1 MRRIPATMLSRTL
14 FRQGRCK
21 EDHGLLSRT
30 CLIVLVLFCS
40 VTVIGK
46 PAEAH
51 RGVSPPRCSTPEA
64 NPVVEIVRSGTFSG
78 ITADSYA
85 RTHYDD
91 FIGTISNAN
100 FYRSWDG
107 TCGSYKVPVRIVAPK
122 AESCGTGRL
131 ANLGLIEIIHPYLIG
146 SAPPEDFAGRIHGWN
161 DPVYDP
167 LLDHGFH
174 EAWAN
179 LRVPFLFGDPD
190 VHGGGG
196 VVYVGFQANNFN
208 GELDYIAS
216 LPENQ
221 GLGLHLERP
230 QDYAF
235 LYRDVSKWL
244 RQAKTQ
250 SNFVNAGG
258 HDICPISDVIGFGYS
273 YTSIF
278 LKAVSSDPEGLN
290 SAWGESD
297 PIFPRGRVMD
307 GMLLGGVYGS
317 FPDVGGTCPRITTSD
332 FTFLDCGGPDDVS
345 EGPMVLVESETDI
358 QYLASTGVRPGP
370 PGNPRERDHYK
381 VHEINSAS
389 HLDATYFPLGTFLE
403 FIGADPSATR
413 QNPLE
418 RSPVFRADLIN
429 LLNKV
434 RNGTPLPPSS
444 YMKVHGAPKSSSEL
458 GVILLDTSTGNGF
471 GGIVLPQAAAPL
483 GLYRGIDCHGAFS
496 AAFDITNPYHYARPP
511 LGSGDL
517 TTGRANYVLES
528 SAQFPA
534 GALCRNAGGLEGL
547 MTPYS
552 VVDGALG
559 TRYCQSLYPTRQAYS
574 ERVVAA
580 ADDLIARRLLLP
592 ADRETII
599 AAAEAQA
606 DLYPG
611 CVPPRT
617 LMATATPMRTG
628 VRLWRQRYPTP
639 VGERASH

>member
-1 MRRIPATMLSRTL
+1 
-14 FRQGRCK
+14 
-21 EDHGLLSRT
+21 
-30 CLIVLVLFCS
+30 
-40 VTVIGK
+40 
-46 PAEAH
+46 
-51 RGVSPPRCSTPEA
+51 
-64 NPVVEIVRSGTFSG
+64 VVEIVRSGTFNG
-78 ITADSYA
+78 ITADLYA
-85 RTHYDD
+85 RTNYND

-100 FYRSWDG
+100 FYRFWDG

-122 AESCGTGRL
+122 SESCESGPL
-131 ANLGLIEIIHPYLIG
+131 ANMGLIEIIHPYLIG
-146 SAPPEDFAGRIHGWN
+146 SASPGDFEGVIHGWN

-179 LRVPFLFGDPD
+179 LRVPFLFGDPEE
-190 VHGGGG
+190 HGGGG

-221 GLGLHLERP
+221 GLGLHLQRP
-230 QDYAF
+230 QDYAI
-235 LYRDVSKWL
+235 LYRDISKWL

-273 YTSIF
+273 YTSII
-278 LKAVSSDPEGLN
+278 LKAVTSERLN
-290 SAWGESD
+290 SAWGQSD

-307 GMLLGGVYGS
+307 GILLGGFNGS
-317 FPDVGGTCPRITTSD
+317 SRIFGKSCTQITTSD
-332 FTFLDCGGPDDVS
+332 FIPLDCAGPDHVG
-345 EGPMVLVESETDI
+345 EGPMVLVESETDV
-358 QYLASTGVRPGP
+358 QFFASTGVRPGP
-370 PGNPRERDHYK
+370 PGNPREWDHYK

-389 HLDATYFPLGTFLE
+389 HLDATYFPIGPILE
-403 FIGADPSATR
+403 FFGVDSSATR
-413 QNPLE
+413 QNPLN
-418 RSPVFRADLIN
+418 RSPVLRADLIN
-429 LLNKV
+429 LLNKI
-434 RNGTPLPPSS
+434 RNDTPLPPSS
-444 YMKVHGAPKSSSEL
+444 YMKVHGFPKSIAEL
-458 GVILLDTSTGNGF
+458 GVILLDRSTGNGF

-483 GLYRGIDCHGAFS
+483 GLYRGLDCHSAFS

-517 TTGRANYVLES
+517 NTGRANFVLES

-534 GALCRNAGGLEGL
+534 GALCRSAVGLEGL

-552 VVDGALG
+552 VVDDALG

-574 ERVVAA
+574 NRVIAA

-592 ADRETII
+592 EDREAII

-606 DLYPG
+606 DLYPE

-617 LMATATPMRTG
+617 VAGLPSRHTSARLWTEGHQRSVIRTG
-628 VRLWRQRYPTP
+628 FEISLLNLLLKPATSARY
-639 VGERASH
+639 